1 MLLDIETHSISKISN
16 NNQSAQQKKKKS
28 SQEKDAK

>member
-16 NNQSAQQKKKKS
+16 NNQSAQQKKKKP